1 MSKSCKSFCQC
12 QCQCCHPILTPPPPS
27 ENQLSKFVKIV
38 CFKMVVVGW
47 WLGGVLSCVSE
58 KCTLSQDSLPLS
70 SAAHCP
76 SNFCFVLTIPPYFL
90 QLALSF
96 IKPQSCSSSLIFNKP
111 EIISTVWIIR
121 HHLRIL
127 VCYAT
132 GTEKSGQKDQ
142 CRHSFLFKEE
152 EQPGL
157 RIPPQKVWIHYWWL
171 KCRNGITKFCAN
183 HTACMNYIDYFEIY
197 RNPRAPRR
205 RI

>member
-1 MSKSCKSFCQC
+1 MLQNGGGGG
-12 QCQCCHPILTPPPPS
+12 L
-27 ENQLSKFVKIV
+27 
-38 CFKMVVVGW
+38 MV
-47 WLGGVLSCVSE
+47 GGVLSCVSE

-76 SNFCFVLTIPPYFL
+76 SNFCFVLTIPPYYL
-90 QLALSF
+90 QLALSS

-142 CRHSFLFKEE
+142 CRHSFLFEE
-152 EQPGL
+152 G
-157 RIPPQKVWIHYWWL
+157 
-171 KCRNGITKFCAN
+171 
-183 HTACMNYIDYFEIY
+183 
-197 RNPRAPRR
+197 RR
-205 RI
+205 RAAGFYVSLHRKYKCIIDGWNTKLVL